1 MAAQTN
7 RRQTQGVRRQARS
20 QENTRRVRKAK
31 SQGRSFFGYVLGLL
45 PFTDA
50 QLRRAFTVII
60 LAVAAILAWIIAA
73 AAGGLDFASAR
84 FEQAVAEAGFKVE
97 HVEPQN
103 TLRANAGAIY
113 AAVLGDGRDV
123 AMTHV
128 DLEAIRA
135 RVLTMP
141 WVKDARISRQWP
153 NVLIANIT
161 ERTPYAVTRRA
172 DRLMLVDAEGVD
184 LEPVRSSAV
193 GNLMVLDGLPD
204 PSRGDAEERA
214 NLQAQVRHQV
224 AALTTLLDAAPALRS
239 QIKGAEWVGNRRWN
253 LTFGSGQT
261 LALPEGD
268 DRAASALI
276 AFAQADGVHR
286 LIGGEVA
293 SFDMRNPPRMF
304 MRVPGRAE
312 AQELAAKEK
321 S

>member
-1 MAAQTN
+1 MAQTN

-50 QLRRAFTVII
+50 QLRRAFTFLI
-60 LAVAAILAWIIAA
+60 LAGATGVLLFIASISGA
-73 AAGGLDFASAR
+73 TTFVSQK
-84 FEQAVAEAGFKVE
+84 FTQI
-97 HVEPQN
+97 
-103 TLRANAGAIY
+103 TSNAGYIVQQVEVQGVSRIDPNAIKARALNKPDLAMANY
-113 AAVLGDGRDV
+113 DV
-123 AMTHV
+123 DAMRTE
-128 DLEAIRA
+128 L
-135 RVLTMP
+135 LTLP
-141 WVKDARISRQWP
+141 WVKDARVARQLP
-153 NVLIANIT
+153 NVLVINII
-161 ERTPYAVTRRA
+161 EREQHAVLRRA
-172 DRLMLVDAEGVD
+172 DRLMAIDSTGVE
-184 LEPVRSSAV
+184 LEPVSARDSE
-193 GNLMVLDGLPD
+193 GMLLIEG
-204 PSRGDAEERA
+204 SGA
-214 NLQAQVRHQV
+214 QAQVE
-224 AALTTLLDAAPALRS
+224 ALSTLLDAAPALRS
-239 QIKGAEWVGNRRWN
+239 QVDAAEWVGNRRWN

-261 LALPEGD
+261 LALPEGE